1 MNVPEIVTNLV
12 IEGLKQG
19 KIAWHKTWVTNGNLK
34 NFISNHQYTGI
45 NTLLL
50 NLNMMSSKW
59 NYPLFASFK
68 QITEK
73 GYKINDGAKG
83 NLVVFTK
90 NVSFTKAS
98 TNNDGEE
105 ELTEKTLHLLRYYY
119 VFNIEQ
125 TNAPIDKFVTLDKT
139 EIVPIDKAESLLNSL
154 NPHIVYGTDEACYS
168 PRLDIINLPSI
179 NQFKKA
185 NEFYNVAFHELTHWT
200 GHETRLNRIDIARYG
215 SDKYAKEE
223 LIAEIGSNMACFE
236 CGLESSLTNNSQA
249 YINGWLSVLK
259 NDSKF
264 IISAASQ
271 AQKAFNFMTQKTM
284 VPV

>member
-12 IEGLKQG
+12 IDGLKHG
-19 KIAWHKTWVTNGNLK
+19 KIAWQKTWVTNGTLK
-34 NFISNHQYTGI
+34 NFISNHKYTGI

-50 NLNMMSSKW
+50 NLNMMSNKW
-59 NYPLFASFK
+59 TNPLFASFK
-68 QITEK
+68 QITEN
-73 GYKINDGAKG
+73 GYKVNDGAKG

-90 NVSFTKAS
+90 NVSVTKSS
-98 TNNDGEE
+98 TNDNGEE

-125 TNAPIDKFVTLDKT
+125 TNAPIDKYVTIEKSELLP
-139 EIVPIDKAESLLNSL
+139 VDKAETLLNNL
-154 NPHIVYGTDEACYS
+154 NPNIVYGTDEACYS
-168 PRLDIINLPSI
+168 PTFDIINLPSL
-179 NQFKKA
+179 NQFKKV

-200 GHETRLNRIDIARYG
+200 GHETRLNRIDMTRYG

-223 LIAEIGSNMACFE
+223 LVAEIGSNMACFE
-236 CGLESSLTNNSQA
+236 CGLEATITNNSQA
-249 YINGWLSVLK
+249 YINGWLEVLK

-271 AQKAFNFMTQKTM
+271 AQKAFNFLTQKT
-284 VPV
+284 PVTV